1 MDVGASS
8 LGWSVERFKKCLQN
22 LYFMFAIKEWLDVQD
37 DALISGVQLFTKCVA
52 GQCLISSVLSGKQD
66 GILSPLLQRFHE
78 NVQFSINIYLHSFYS
93 PVMN

>member
-37 DALISGVQLFTKCVA
+37 DALISGVQLFMNCVA

-66 GILSPLLQRFHE
+66 GNFITSATAFPWECPIQH
-78 NVQFSINIYLHSFYS
+78 QYL
-93 PVMN
+93 PVI